1 MSRCGY
7 TEDCDDLWQHI
18 MWRGRVTSA
27 IRGKRGQA
35 FLKELVEALD
45 AMPEKRLIKDELRTT
60 EGVCALGCVGAK
72 RGMDLEKLE
81 PENTEALVAA
91 FGIADAMV
99 REIEWQNDE
108 NWYGRETP
116 EIRWQRVRDW
126 AASQIKTQQDRRP

>member
-7 TEDCDDLWQHI
+7 DEDCDDWQYI

-45 AMPEKRLIKDELRTT
+45 AMPEKRLIKGELRTT

-72 RGMDLEKLE
+72 RGMNLEKLE
-81 PENTEALVAA
+81 PDNTEALVAA

-99 REIEWQNDE
+99 REIEWQNDG
-108 NWYGRETP
+108 NWYGKETP

>member
-7 TEDCDDLWQHI
+7 TEDCDDWWQHI

-108 NWYGRETP
+108 NWYGKETP

-126 AASQIKTQQDRRP
+126 AASQIKAQEDRP